1 MARKVTSKNLAV
13 LRRKM
18 FRLLLFFIVL
28 VSSAFGTEVK
38 IGTLVNVEGVRPNYL
53 TGYGI
58 VVGLNG
64 SGDGTTSV
72 FTLQSIAN
80 MLRKMGIYVDPKAV
94 KTKNAAAVIVTAKLP
109 PFAKPGMTFDVEVA
123 SLGDAK
129 SIANGV
135 LIRTPL
141 MGPDG
146 KIYAFAQGPVST
158 GGGFSESNKGG
169 KVQKNFPTAGII
181 PNGGIVERPLP
192 FKLSNL
198 KNLVLTLNSPNFSLA
213 FEIADAINK
222 HFGKQLAKAVDS
234 ATVKVNYPENAD
246 KVQFISEILNLKVE
260 TNPEPTVV
268 IYEKTGTV
276 IMSGD
281 VKIDPPVYVSHGNI
295 YVSVTKTPAVSQP
308 SPLSGGNTTV
318 VQNVKTKVVEE
329 NGRIFSI
336 NSPSLKDL
344 VKALNQLGVSP
355 GDLIAIIQAIKAAG
369 KLHAKIIIM

>member
-198 KNLVLTLNSPNFSLA
+198 RNLVLTLNSPNFSLA

>member
-1 MARKVTSKNLAV
+1 MFALRLVLIFLYLTVSAVAAQVKV
-13 LRRKM
+13 
-18 FRLLLFFIVL
+18 
-28 VSSAFGTEVK
+28 
-38 IGTLVNVEGVRPNYL
+38 GTLVNVEGVRPNYL

-64 SGDGTTSV
+64 SGDGTTSI

-80 MLRKMGIYVDPKAV
+80 MLRKMGIYVDPKAI

-141 MGPDG
+141 VGPDG

-158 GGGFSESNKGG
+158 GGGYSESNRGG
-169 KVQKNFPTAGII
+169 KIQKNFPTAGII

-192 FKLSNL
+192 FKLSQL
-198 KNLVLTLNSPNFSLA
+198 KELVLTLNSPDFSLA
-213 FEIADAINK
+213 SEIAEKINN
-222 HFGKQLAKAVDS
+222 HFRMNIARAVDS
-234 ATVKVNYPENAD
+234 ATVKVNYPPGID
-246 KVQFISEILNLKVE
+246 RVQFISEVLNLKVS

-295 YVSVTKTPAVSQP
+295 YVSVTKTPIVSQP
-308 SPLSGGNTTV
+308 PPLSGGE
-318 VQNVKTKVVEE
+318 TKVVQQVQTQVVEE
-329 NGRIFSI
+329 HGRIFGIS
-336 NSPSLKDL
+336 SPSLKDL

-369 KLHAKIIIM
+369 KLHAKLIIM